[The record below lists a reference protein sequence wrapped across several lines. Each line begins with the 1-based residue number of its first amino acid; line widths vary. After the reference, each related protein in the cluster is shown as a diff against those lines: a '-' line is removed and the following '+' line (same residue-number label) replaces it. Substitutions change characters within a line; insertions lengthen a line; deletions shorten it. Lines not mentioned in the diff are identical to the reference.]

1 MKKLTVLL
9 IFLLSSIHIHAAEVK
24 VAAVEFAAKS
34 PGFEENLPGI
44 MMRKKSTRRCLICL
58 TDWRG
63 LTDGK
68 TQWQGA
74 TILIISSF
82 GEPLLCELCAF
93 C

>member
-44 MMRKKSTRRCLICL
+44 MMRKKAPE
-58 TDWRG
+58 
-63 LTDGK
+63 
-68 TQWQGA
+68 GA
-74 TILIISSF
+74 
-82 GEPLLCELCAF
+82 
-93 C
+93 